1 MWMSVESWDVIF
13 RLALEANHGVAIGGS
28 QTRFDQYLHRFPAY
42 LQQLSM
48 ESNGKS
54 ITSDGT
60 PAKYTTGKQTLQRV
74 LGGRQRN

>member
-1 MWMSVESWDVIF
+1 
-13 RLALEANHGVAIGGS
+13 
-28 QTRFDQYLHRFPAY
+28 FDQYLHRFPAY

-60 PAKYTTGKQTLQRV
+60 PPSIPL
-74 LGGRQRN
+74 